1 MKKEEI
7 ITMFSDVN
15 DRMIRYRGDPTC
27 DKMLV
32 DYTIY
37 GDLKW
42 YETLPEIYEMAEED
56 VITKEMND
64 LPIH

>member
-32 DYTIY
+32 LNLCNNL
-37 GDLKW
+37 G
-42 YETLPEIYEMAEED
+42 
-56 VITKEMND
+56 
-64 LPIH
+64 